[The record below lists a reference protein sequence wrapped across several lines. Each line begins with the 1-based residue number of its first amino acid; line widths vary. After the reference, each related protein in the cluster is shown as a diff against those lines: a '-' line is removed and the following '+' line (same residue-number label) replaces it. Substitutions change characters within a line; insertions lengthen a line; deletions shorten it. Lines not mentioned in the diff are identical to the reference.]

1 MSDVS
6 HLITDLKSILPE
18 SQVLSDRETLQASS
32 HDTWPLS
39 TKLRRLGCHDYQA
52 DVVVKSP
59 TKNRFN
65 RYWRWRRQMIRRSP
79 PGRWH
84 PQ

>member
-39 TKLRRLGCHDYQA
+39 TKLRR
-52 DVVVKSP
+52 
-59 TKNRFN
+59 
-65 RYWRWRRQMIRRSP
+65 
-79 PGRWH
+79 
-84 PQ
+84 

>member
-32 HDTWPLS
+32 HDT
-39 TKLRRLGCHDYQA
+39 
-52 DVVVKSP
+52 
-59 TKNRFN
+59 
-65 RYWRWRRQMIRRSP
+65 
-79 PGRWH
+79 
-84 PQ
+84 